1 MKPLSLEPVFLPAT
15 ADTSNIR
22 ARLKKVRAP
31 EDSIS
36 SLLGTDFD
44 TAYDTLRTTAAAG
57 TAADETAQV
66 TSTLAEMDSVLSAAG
81 SEGEND
87 SQRIILHAAILQI
100 LTALHIE
107 QNSLDDAAVT
117 AARALSLLA
126 RDPKRKD
133 TPFLQVL
140 GCLLYDISHLHGER
154 GEFKQAEREVEKS
167 IKVFER
173 LADTRRLT

>member
-44 TAYDTLRTTAAAG
+44 TAYDMLRTTAAAG
-57 TAADETAQV
+57 TAADEAAQV

-81 SEGEND
+81 SEG
-87 SQRIILHAAILQI
+87 RM
-100 LTALHIE
+100 
-107 QNSLDDAAVT
+107 
-117 AARALSLLA
+117 
-126 RDPKRKD
+126 
-133 TPFLQVL
+133 
-140 GCLLYDISHLHGER
+140 
-154 GEFKQAEREVEKS
+154 
-167 IKVFER
+167 
-173 LADTRRLT
+173 TRNASYSMPQYYRY